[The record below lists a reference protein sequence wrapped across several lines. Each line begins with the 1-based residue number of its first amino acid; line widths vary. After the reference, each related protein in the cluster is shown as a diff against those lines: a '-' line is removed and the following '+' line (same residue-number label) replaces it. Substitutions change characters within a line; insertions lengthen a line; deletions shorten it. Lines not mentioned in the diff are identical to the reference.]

1 VRKRLIKV
9 TTVRAAKR
17 FIAALVGMPS
27 IAFIIAIIFPSQAY
41 ADDIQSDQGGA
52 GQNTN
57 LGSSASSE
65 VVQQDPSVVSAQGT
79 VTEAS
84 TAVATAESAV
94 TTLET
99 KVTQLTEVA
108 SSLSQPAQVVTTAV
122 QSATNSVET
131 ASAATESAATAV
143 STAET
148 AIATSQTANQ
158 TLAQATSSV
167 TTQTAVVT
175 TAQTTLTQASAAVD
189 SQEAVVASAQS
200 EATSTAAAAS
210 AANTTTTVTETF
222 ANNTTSVVTVTTGS
236 GVFIGGS
243 WNTAQTSGPGLV
255 IQYPAN
261 DVVIDV
267 NPSNTGTVTSV
278 TMGVYAKNGDT
289 TMTATNT
296 DGSTTTTIIDNNVSS
311 ATQAVGYTSTETI
324 TGSSIETLTITKDA
338 DYYIIDNIAI
348 TKTSSDPA
356 LTAAA
361 QQAATTLSTEQGTL
375 TTLQTA
381 ETTATTNLS
390 TQQGTLTTLQTAE
403 SAAQTAATTATAT
416 MQTATTT
423 ALSSAETAT
432 ASVAEAVVIVAVAQV
447 VVSSAAIE
455 TASAALETVV
465 TTSDGLPLQKPEI
478 IAVVDA
484 AVDAVVEAQEAIET
498 ATASMQ
504 TAETLAE
511 TAPTV
516 EAATAVVADKT
527 EVLAQAQAEVDAQEV
542 VVAQATSAEAA
553 AQSVVDAATT
563 PGLKVEVYSVAGQNN
578 APVVPQGATPIH
590 TTTDT
595 NGISEQWGG
604 GAVAGSNRAE
614 DVVVK
619 YTGTWTPSVEVTHVY
634 APADD
639 GVKLY
644 LDGQLVINDWYDK
657 GGGGSVVQQAIS
669 AGTSKAFELWY
680 YENGGGAGVWFYR
693 YNNTTG
699 YVIAPGSEFTQSSAT
714 TQQLQALATAE
725 ATLTQEQDE
734 LEVLDLQEDV
744 AQQNLLGA
752 QQNLVVAQAAVTAM
766 ETAVSDAQTAI
777 TKTVEAIAAV
787 QTAQTT
793 VQEEVILQSPIE
805 APSNIVVTQLEN
817 GDVQVSWDPP
827 SGIISPER
835 YAISWSVGDSGWGIA
850 TGNAGDA
857 NALNTSIVLSASLFE
872 STGGLD
878 TTYQISVRSDND
890 SLAKYSSVVATQ
902 ILIADPT
909 PEPPTPPVEPPV
921 EPPTPPVEP
930 EEPPVEPEEPPVE
943 PEEPP
948 VEPEEPPVEPEEPPV
963 EPEEPP
969 VEPEEPPVEPEE
981 PPVEPEE
988 PPVEPEEPP
997 VEPEEP
1003 PVEPEEPP
1011 VEEPEPTQEEVVDTA
1026 VEDALGDGKITAAD
1040 AEEILDALNADGEIT
1055 SEEVNN
1061 LSDAL
1066 AADGKLTES
1075 EKDLIAD
1082 ALIES
1087 VAPGET
1093 LTKEQIQDAGIAYED
1108 LPPET
1113 PVEVR
1118 QDANGNEV
1126 VITAEVAAA
1135 LEVLANPVELLS
1147 TMFDDPAQAL
1157 LALGSIGA
1165 DMSDEERQ
1173 ESTEAIVATVIA
1185 AGAAMNA
1192 VAAAAS
1198 GSTGGSTG
1206 GSSGGGSSGGGGPS
1220 GDSRGVRRRPK
1231 P

>member
-9 TTVRAAKR
+9 TSVRAAKR

-41 ADDIQSDQGGA
+41 AEDIQSDQGGA

-57 LGSSASSE
+57 VGSSASSE
-65 VVQQDPSVVSAQGT
+65 VVQEDPSVVSAQGT

-108 SSLSQPAQVVTTAV
+108 SSISQPAQVITTAV

-158 TLAQATSSV
+158 TLAQATASV
-167 TTQTAVVT
+167 TSQTAVVT
-175 TAQTTLTQASAAVD
+175 TAQTTFTQAAAAVD
-189 SQEAVVASAQS
+189 SQEAVVASAQTT
-200 EATSTAAAAS
+200 ATTTQAAAD
-210 AANTTTTVTETF
+210 AANTTTTTTETF
-222 ANNTTSVVTVTTGS
+222 TNNTTSVVTVTTGGTTVTS
-236 GVFIGGS
+236 STGSTGVSIGGN
-243 WNTAQTSGPGLV
+243 WNTPQTAGPGLV
-255 IQYPAN
+255 IISPAN

-267 NPSNTGTVTSV
+267 NPSNTGTVTQV
-278 TMGVYAKNGDT
+278 VMGVYAKNGDT
-289 TMTATNT
+289 PIITTNT
-296 DGSTTTTIIDNNVSS
+296 NGTTTTTVMDNNVS
-311 ATQAVGYTSTETI
+311 TQLQSVQYTTTETV
-324 TGSSIETLTITKDA
+324 TGTNIDTVTIVKDA
-338 DYYIIDNIAI
+338 DYYIIDNIKV

-356 LTAAA
+356 LVAAA
-361 QQAATTLSTEQGTL
+361 QQAATTLSTEQSTL

-381 ETTATTNLS
+381 ETTATTTLS
-390 TQQGTLTTLQTAE
+390 TAQGTLSSLQTAQT
-403 SAAQTAATTATAT
+403 SAQTAATTATTT
-416 MQTATTT
+416 MQTAATT
-423 ALSSAETAT
+423 ALSSSETAT
-432 ASVAEAVVIVAVAQV
+432 ASVAEAVVIVAKAQV

-455 TASAALETVV
+455 QASNTLQTVV
-465 TTSDGLPLQKPEI
+465 TSSDALPLQKTEI

-498 ATASMQ
+498 ATVSMQ
-504 TAETLAE
+504 TAETLAQ

-516 EAATAVVADKT
+516 EEATAIVADKT
-527 EVLAQAQAEVDAQEV
+527 EVLQEAQAAVDAQEV
-542 VVAQATSAEAA
+542 VVASATTAEAA
-553 AQSVVDAATT
+553 AQAVVDAATS
-563 PGLKVEVYSVAGQNN
+563 PGLKVEVYNVNGQNN
-578 APVVPQGATPIH
+578 APVLPTNAVPIH
-590 TTTDT
+590 TATDT
-595 NGISEQWGG
+595 NGINEQWGG
-604 GAVAGSNRAE
+604 GLVAGSSRGE
-614 DVVVK
+614 DVIVK
-619 YTGTWTPSVEVTHVY
+619 YSGQLTAPVTGTISLH
-634 APADD
+634 APGDD
-639 GVKLY
+639 GVRVI
-644 LDGQLVINDWYDK
+644 LDGNTVINDWFDK
-657 GGGGSVVQQAIS
+657 GGGGSTQTYNVVADDPMD
-669 AGTSKAFELWY
+669 FVLWY
-680 YENGGGAGVWFYR
+680 YENSGGAWVEFYW
-693 YNNTTG
+693 NLGAGN
-699 YVIAPGSEFTQSSAT
+699 VIVPGSAFTQSTAT
-714 TQQLQALATAE
+714 SQQLSALAAAE

-734 LEVLDLQEDV
+734 LEILDLEEDD
-744 AQQNLLGA
+744 AQQDLSD
-752 QQNLVVAQAAVTAM
+752 AQADLADAEEAVEAM
-766 ETAVSDAQTAI
+766 ETAVADAQIAI

-793 VQEEVILQSPIE
+793 VQEEVILQSPIG

-817 GDVQVSWDPP
+817 GDVQVSWDAPT
-827 SGIISPER
+827 GIISPER

-857 NALNTSIVLSASLFE
+857 NALNTSIILSASLFE

-878 TTYQISVRSDND
+878 ATYQISVRSDND
-890 SLAKYSSVVATQ
+890 SLAKYSEVVATQ
-902 ILIADPT
+902 VLIVDPT
-909 PEPPTPPVEPPV
+909 PEPPTPPVEPPTPPV

-969 VEPEEPPVEPEE
+969 VEPE
-981 PPVEPEE
+981 
-988 PPVEPEEPP
+988 
-997 VEPEEP
+997 
-1003 PVEPEEPP
+1003 
-1011 VEEPEPTQEEVVDTA
+1011 PEPTQEEVVDTA

-1066 AADGKLTES
+1066 SADGKLTEA

-1108 LPPET
+1108 LPAET